1 MNSKTTFIK
10 SELTKL
16 SNILN
21 SINIKE
27 IVEIKNLHNSFLK
40 KMNLSNI
47 SNFIMDLSQ
56 LRIKLKTKINKYERE
71 IVELDKNIIEKKI
84 SKKINK
90 INKDKI
96 SNKLYTLH
104 KANDCIKIT
113 LKNII
118 LKIK

>member
-21 SINIKE
+21 SINI
-27 IVEIKNLHNSFLK
+27 IDITAIKDLHNSFFK

-47 SNFIMDLSQ
+47 TDFIIELSQ

-71 IVELDKNIIEKKI
+71 IVELDKNIIEKKTH
-84 SKKINK
+84 KKINK
-90 INKDKI
+90 INKDRI
-96 SNKLYTLH
+96 SDKLYHLH
-104 KANDCIKIT
+104 KVNDYIKIT